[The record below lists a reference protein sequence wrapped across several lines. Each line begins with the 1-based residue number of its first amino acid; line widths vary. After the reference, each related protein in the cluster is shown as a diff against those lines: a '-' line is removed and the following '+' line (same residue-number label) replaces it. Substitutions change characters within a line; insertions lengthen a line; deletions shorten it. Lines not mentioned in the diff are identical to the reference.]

1 MSARILALLELTDE
15 APEPDELAEYLTDPE
30 PEVRR
35 TALTVLSE
43 ATEDWAQGSIPLA
56 TALLD
61 DSAEVRDT
69 AADLLAE
76 LRELLVAGAEFEAA
90 LRRAASS
97 PAPRAR
103 ASAVANLWRH
113 RLLSTTDA
121 RSHLSDDDETVRTEA
136 VHALVSLGSDVSP
149 VVDVSPGVDR
159 TSGTD
164 GASGTDGGLGADE
177 ALGVAARDDSALV
190 RATVARGLGS
200 IGDPRAAVVL
210 TALTGDPNP
219 KVTVAALAALAATG
233 CPPEAA
239 TRAASFLSGA
249 GGDGHPDWR
258 VREAAAT
265 ALSAAAPDTAAE
277 HLLAA
282 VDDTNLDVR
291 KAAVRSLAQLAPVHP
306 DVPAALRRAGED
318 PDADVR
324 AYARQAL
331 THYVTERQR

>member
-1 MSARILALLELTDE
+1 MSARILALLELADE
-15 APEPDELAEYLTDPE
+15 APEPEELADYLTDPE

-43 ATEDWAQGSIPLA
+43 STEDWAQGSIPLA

-76 LRELLVAGAEFEAA
+76 LRELLVAGAEFAAA
-90 LRRAASS
+90 LRRAAAS
-97 PAPRAR
+97 PDPRAR
-103 ASAVANLWRH
+103 VAAVANLWRH
-113 RLLSTTDA
+113 RLLSTADA
-121 RSHLSDDDETVRTEA
+121 RTYLSDDDETVRTEA

-149 VVDVSPGVDR
+149 GA
-159 TSGTD
+159 D
-164 GASGTDGGLGADE
+164 GPPGADE
-177 ALGVAARDDSALV
+177 ALGVAARDDSVLV
-190 RATVARGLGS
+190 RAAVARGLGS
-200 IGDPRAAVVL
+200 IGDPRGAAVL
-210 TALTGDPNP
+210 TALTGDPDP
-219 KVTVAALAALAATG
+219 EVTVAALTALAATG

-239 TRAASFLSGA
+239 TRAASLLPGA
-249 GGDGHPDWR
+249 GVDGHPNWR

-265 ALSAAAPDTAAE
+265 ALSAAAPETAAE
-277 HLLAA
+277 YLLVA

-291 KAAVRSLAQLAPVHP
+291 KAAVRSLAQLAPAHP